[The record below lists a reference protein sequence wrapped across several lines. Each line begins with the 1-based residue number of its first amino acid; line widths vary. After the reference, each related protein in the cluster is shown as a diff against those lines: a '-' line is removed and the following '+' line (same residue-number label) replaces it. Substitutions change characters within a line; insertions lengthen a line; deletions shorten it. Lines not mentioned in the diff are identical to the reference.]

1 MQLLN
6 NLTIR
11 TKLIVLIAFASLIM
25 LVISITGLWG
35 THNAQQASESIYK
48 NRLVSIQMLNDM
60 RNVQN
65 QIRLFL
71 IRARLETDAFE
82 IMALTDSV
90 RSIIFKIEQ
99 LLIAYNALKP
109 VGEEKKLLDEFIA
122 ERVNFGTTGVLP
134 MIDLL
139 QAEKFTE
146 VDKLRHETM
155 DPAFMKV
162 SDAIDVVIAYQTRI
176 AQQQFEQSVKQASV
190 LRIVALATVGL
201 GVLLAILMGAV
212 IGRSINR
219 GVASLETSAA
229 RLAGGDLTTQVPT
242 TGKDELS
249 RVGASFNQMAHHFSE
264 LISQV
269 NAASGLV
276 NQHANGL
283 SQSST
288 QVAQSSR
295 QQSQRATQA
304 AGSVEQFNIAFKE
317 IAATSENIVS
327 AVKNARDLSKH
338 GDTVVANVVKGIEK
352 VAKTVNASAEVIADL
367 GQRSNQIGQIVSV
380 IKDIADQT
388 NLLALNAAIEAA
400 RAGEQGRG
408 FAVVADEVRKLA
420 ERTTAA
426 TSEISSMVGV
436 IQEDTGRAVTTM
448 RQSSH
453 DVQEGVSLANQAGRA
468 LQDIA
473 SSVEQVADMIG
484 HIAAATQEQS
494 SASEALT
501 QNVEGIAQ
509 VADENSRAI
518 EHAATASQ
526 ELVEC
531 SQNLQQIVS
540 RFRLQDA

>member
-1 MQLLN
+1 MQWLN

-25 LVISITGLWG
+25 LVISTAGLWG
-35 THNAQQASESIYK
+35 THSAQQAAESIYK
-48 NRLVSIQMLNDM
+48 NRLVAIQMLNDM
-60 RNVQN
+60 RNLQN
-65 QIRLFL
+65 QIRLL
-71 IRARLETDAFE
+71 LLRARLETDAFE

-90 RSIIFKIEQ
+90 RSNIFKIEQ
-99 LLIAYNALKP
+99 LLITYNELKP
-109 VGEEKKLLDEFIA
+109 VGEEKKLLDAFVA
-122 ERVNFGTTGVLP
+122 ERVNFGKTGVLP

-139 QAEKFTE
+139 QAEKFSA
-146 VDKLRHETM
+146 VDKLRRETM
-155 DPAFMKV
+155 DPAFTKV

-176 AQQQFEQSVKQASV
+176 AQQQFEHSVKQASI
-190 LRIVALATVGL
+190 LRIVALATVSL
-201 GVLLAILMGAV
+201 GVLLAILMGAI

-229 RLAGGDLTTQVPT
+229 KLAEGDLTVKVPT

-264 LISQV
+264 LIGQV
-269 NAASGLV
+269 NAASVLV
-276 NQHANGL
+276 NQHADSL
-283 SQSST
+283 SQSSS

-295 QQSQRATQA
+295 QQSQRATEA
-304 AGSVEQFNIAFKE
+304 AGSVEQFNNAFKE

-352 VAKTVNASAEVIADL
+352 VAKTVNASVEVIADL
-367 GQRSNQIGQIVSV
+367 GQRSNQIGQILTV

-436 IQEDTGRAVTTM
+436 IQEDTGRAVNTM
-448 RQSSH
+448 RQSSD
-453 DVQEGVSLANQAGRA
+453 DVQQGVSLANQAGQA

-484 HIAAATQEQS
+484 RIASATHEQS
-494 SASEALT
+494 GASEALT
-501 QNVEGIAQ
+501 QSVEEIAH

-526 ELVEC
+526 ELVDC

-540 RFRLQDA
+540 RFRLQSE

>member
-1 MQLLN
+1 MQWLN

-25 LVISITGLWG
+25 LVISTAGLWG
-35 THNAQQASESIYK
+35 THSAQQAAESIYK

-60 RNVQN
+60 RNFQN
-65 QIRLFL
+65 QIRLLL

-90 RSIIFKIEQ
+90 RSNIFKIEQ
-99 LLIAYNALKP
+99 LLVAYNEFKP
-109 VGEEKKLLDEFIA
+109 VGEEKKLLDEFVV
-122 ERVNFGTTGVLP
+122 ERVNFGKTGVLP

-139 QAEKFTE
+139 QAEKFSE
-146 VDKLRHETM
+146 VDKLRRETM

-176 AQQQFEQSVKQASV
+176 AQQQFEYSVKQASV
-190 LRIVALATVGL
+190 LRIVALATVSL
-201 GVLLAILMGAV
+201 GVLLAILMGTI

-219 GVASLETSAA
+219 GVASLEKGAA
-229 RLAGGDLTTQVPT
+229 LLAGGDLTAKVPT

-295 QQSQRATQA
+295 QQSQRATEA
-304 AGSVEQFNIAFKE
+304 AGSVEQFNNAFKE

-327 AVKNARDLSKH
+327 AVRNARDLSKH

-352 VAKTVNASAEVIADL
+352 VAKTVNESAEVIADL
-367 GQRSNQIGQIVSV
+367 GQRSNQIGKILSV

-420 ERTTAA
+420 ERTTTA
-426 TSEISSMVGV
+426 TSEISSMVGA
-436 IQEDTGRAVTTM
+436 IQADTGRAVTTM
-448 RQSSH
+448 RQSSD
-453 DVQEGVSLANQAGRA
+453 DVQAGVSLANQAGRA

-484 HIAAATQEQS
+484 QIAAATQEQS

-501 QNVEGIAQ
+501 QSVEEIAH

-526 ELVEC
+526 ELVDC
-531 SQNLQQIVS
+531 SQSLQQIVS
-540 RFRLQDA
+540 RFRLQA

>member
-1 MQLLN
+1 MQWLN

-25 LVISITGLWG
+25 LVISTAGLWG
-35 THNAQQASESIYK
+35 THSAQQAAESIYK
-48 NRLVSIQMLNDM
+48 NRLVAIQMLNDM
-60 RNVQN
+60 RNLQN
-65 QIRLFL
+65 QIRLL
-71 IRARLETDAFE
+71 LLRARLETDAFE

-90 RSIIFKIEQ
+90 RSNIFKIEQ
-99 LLIAYNALKP
+99 LLITYNELKP
-109 VGEEKKLLDEFIA
+109 VGEEKKLLDAFVA
-122 ERVNFGTTGVLP
+122 ERVNFGKTGVLP

-139 QAEKFTE
+139 QAEKFSA
-146 VDKLRHETM
+146 VDKLRRETM
-155 DPAFMKV
+155 DPAFTKV

-176 AQQQFEQSVKQASV
+176 AQQQFEHSVKQASI
-190 LRIVALATVGL
+190 LRIVALATVSL
-201 GVLLAILMGAV
+201 GVLLAILMGAI

-229 RLAGGDLTTQVPT
+229 KLAEGDLTVKVPT

-264 LISQV
+264 LIGQV
-269 NAASGLV
+269 NAASVLV
-276 NQHANGL
+276 NQHADSL
-283 SQSST
+283 SQSSS

-295 QQSQRATQA
+295 QQSQRATEA
-304 AGSVEQFNIAFKE
+304 AGSVEQFNNAFKE

-352 VAKTVNASAEVIADL
+352 VAKTVNASVEVIADL
-367 GQRSNQIGQIVSV
+367 GQRSNQIGQILTV

-436 IQEDTGRAVTTM
+436 IQEDTGRAVNTM
-448 RQSSH
+448 RQSSD
-453 DVQEGVSLANQAGRA
+453 DVQQGVSLANQAGQA

-484 HIAAATQEQS
+484 RIANATHEQS
-494 SASEALT
+494 GASEALT
-501 QNVEGIAQ
+501 QSVEEIAH

-526 ELVEC
+526 ELVDC
-531 SQNLQQIVS
+531 SQSLQQIVS
-540 RFRLQDA
+540 RFRLQSE

>member
-1 MQLLN
+1 MQWLN

-25 LVISITGLWG
+25 LVISTAGLWG
-35 THNAQQASESIYK
+35 THSAQQAAESIYK
-48 NRLVSIQMLNDM
+48 NRLVAIQMLNDM
-60 RNVQN
+60 RNFQN
-65 QIRLFL
+65 QIRLL
-71 IRARLETDAFE
+71 LLRARLETDAFE

-90 RSIIFKIEQ
+90 RSNIFKIEQ
-99 LLIAYNALKP
+99 LLIAYNELKP
-109 VGEEKKLLDEFIA
+109 VGEEKKLLDEFVA
-122 ERVNFGTTGVLP
+122 ERVNFGKTGVLP

-139 QAEKFTE
+139 QAEKFSE
-146 VDKLRHETM
+146 VDKLRRETM

-190 LRIVALATVGL
+190 LRIAALATVSL

-219 GVASLETSAA
+219 GVASLEISAA
-229 RLAGGDLTTQVPT
+229 KLAEGDLTVIVPT

-249 RVGASFNQMAHHFSE
+249 RVGASFNQMAHHFSV
-264 LISQV
+264 LIGQV
-269 NAASGLV
+269 NAASVLV
-276 NQHANGL
+276 NQHADSL

-295 QQSQRATQA
+295 QQSQRATEA
-304 AGSVEQFNIAFKE
+304 AGSVEQFNNAFKE

-327 AVKNARDLSKH
+327 AVRNARDLSKH

-352 VAKTVNASAEVIADL
+352 VAKTVNASVEVIADL
-367 GQRSNQIGQIVSV
+367 GQRSNQIGKILTV

-448 RQSSH
+448 RQSSD
-453 DVQEGVSLANQAGRA
+453 DVQQGVSLANQAGRA

-484 HIAAATQEQS
+484 QIAAATQEQS

-501 QNVEGIAQ
+501 QSVEDIAH

-526 ELVEC
+526 ELVDC
-531 SQNLQQIVS
+531 SQSLQQIVS
-540 RFRLQDA
+540 RFRLQA

>member
-35 THNAQQASESIYK
+35 THSAQQASESIYK

-60 RNVQN
+60 RNFQN
-65 QIRLFL
+65 QIRLSL
-71 IRARLETDAFE
+71 LRARLETDAFE

-269 NAASGLV
+269 NTASGLV

>member
-1 MQLLN
+1 MQWLN

-25 LVISITGLWG
+25 LVISTAGLWG
-35 THNAQQASESIYK
+35 THSAQQAAESIYK
-48 NRLVSIQMLNDM
+48 NRLVSIQLLNDM
-60 RNVQN
+60 RNFQN
-65 QIRLFL
+65 QIRLL
-71 IRARLETDAFE
+71 LLRARLETDAFE

-90 RSIIFKIEQ
+90 RSNIFKIEQ
-99 LLIAYNALKP
+99 LLIAYNELKP
-109 VGEEKKLLDEFIA
+109 VGEEKKLLDEFVA
-122 ERVNFGTTGVLP
+122 ERVNFGKTGVLP

-139 QAEKFTE
+139 QAEKFSE
-146 VDKLRHETM
+146 VDKLRRETM

-190 LRIVALATVGL
+190 LRIAALATVSL

-219 GVASLETSAA
+219 GVASLEISAA
-229 RLAGGDLTTQVPT
+229 KLAEGDLTVIVPT

-249 RVGASFNQMAHHFSE
+249 RVGASFNQMAHHFSV
-264 LISQV
+264 LIGQV
-269 NAASGLV
+269 NAASVLV
-276 NQHANGL
+276 NQHADSL

-295 QQSQRATQA
+295 QQSQRATEA
-304 AGSVEQFNIAFKE
+304 AGSVEQFNNAFKE

-327 AVKNARDLSKH
+327 AVRNARDLSKH

-352 VAKTVNASAEVIADL
+352 VAKTVNASVEVIADL
-367 GQRSNQIGQIVSV
+367 GQRSNQIGKILTV

-448 RQSSH
+448 RQSSD
-453 DVQEGVSLANQAGRA
+453 DVQQGVSLANQAGRA

-484 HIAAATQEQS
+484 QIAAATQEQS

-501 QNVEGIAQ
+501 QSVEDIAH

-526 ELVEC
+526 ELVDC
-531 SQNLQQIVS
+531 SQSLQQIVS
-540 RFRLQDA
+540 RFRLQA

>member
-35 THNAQQASESIYK
+35 THSAQQASESIYK

-60 RNVQN
+60 RNFQN
-65 QIRLFL
+65 QIRLSL
-71 IRARLETDAFE
+71 LRARLETDAFE

-90 RSIIFKIEQ
+90 RSNIFKIEQ

-146 VDKLRHETM
+146 VDKLRRETM

>member
-1 MQLLN
+1 MQWLN

-25 LVISITGLWG
+25 LVISTAGLWG
-35 THNAQQASESIYK
+35 THSAQQAAESIYK
-48 NRLVSIQMLNDM
+48 NRLVAIQMLNDM
-60 RNVQN
+60 RNFQN
-65 QIRLFL
+65 QIRLLL

-90 RSIIFKIEQ
+90 RSNIFKIEQ
-99 LLIAYNALKP
+99 LLIAYNELKP
-109 VGEEKKLLDEFIA
+109 VGEEKKLLDEFVV
-122 ERVNFGTTGVLP
+122 ERVNFGKTGVLP
-134 MIDLL
+134 MIDFL
-139 QAEKFTE
+139 QAEKFSE
-146 VDKLRHETM
+146 VDKLRRETM

-190 LRIVALATVGL
+190 SRIVALATVSL
-201 GVLLAILMGAV
+201 GVLLAILMGAI

-219 GVASLETSAA
+219 GVASLEISAA
-229 RLAGGDLTTQVPT
+229 RLASGDLTTQVPT

-295 QQSQRATQA
+295 QQSQRATEA
-304 AGSVEQFNIAFKE
+304 AASVEQFNSAFKE

-327 AVKNARDLSKH
+327 AVRNARDLSKQ

-352 VAKTVNASAEVIADL
+352 VAKTVNESAEVIADL
-367 GQRSNQIGQIVSV
+367 GQRSNQIGQILSV

-448 RQSSH
+448 RQSSD
-453 DVQEGVSLANQAGRA
+453 DVQAGVSLANQAGQA

-484 HIAAATQEQS
+484 QIAAATQEQS

-501 QNVEGIAQ
+501 QSVEGIAH

-526 ELVEC
+526 ELVDC
-531 SQNLQQIVS
+531 SQSLQQIVS
-540 RFRLQDA
+540 RFRLQA

>member
-1 MQLLN
+1 MQWLN

-25 LVISITGLWG
+25 LVISTAGLWG
-35 THNAQQASESIYK
+35 THSAQQAAESIYK
-48 NRLVSIQMLNDM
+48 NRLVAIQMLNDM
-60 RNVQN
+60 RNLQN
-65 QIRLFL
+65 QIRLL
-71 IRARLETDAFE
+71 LLRARLETDAFE

-90 RSIIFKIEQ
+90 RSNIFKIEQ
-99 LLIAYNALKP
+99 LLITYNELKP
-109 VGEEKKLLDEFIA
+109 VGEEKKLLDAFVA
-122 ERVNFGTTGVLP
+122 ERVNFGKTGVLP

-139 QAEKFTE
+139 QAEKFSA
-146 VDKLRHETM
+146 VDKLRRETM
-155 DPAFMKV
+155 DPAFTKV

-176 AQQQFEQSVKQASV
+176 AQQQFEHSVKQASI
-190 LRIVALATVGL
+190 LRIVALATVSL
-201 GVLLAILMGAV
+201 GVLLAILMGAI

-229 RLAGGDLTTQVPT
+229 KLAEGDLTVKVPT

-264 LISQV
+264 LIGQV
-269 NAASGLV
+269 NAASVLV
-276 NQHANGL
+276 NQHADSL
-283 SQSST
+283 SQSSS

-295 QQSQRATQA
+295 QQSQRATEA
-304 AGSVEQFNIAFKE
+304 AGSVEQFNNAFKE

-352 VAKTVNASAEVIADL
+352 VAKTVNASVEVIADL
-367 GQRSNQIGQIVSV
+367 GQRSNQIGQILTV

-436 IQEDTGRAVTTM
+436 IQEDTGRAVNTM
-448 RQSSH
+448 RQSSD
-453 DVQEGVSLANQAGRA
+453 DVQQGVSLANQAGQA

-484 HIAAATQEQS
+484 RIASATHEQS
-494 SASEALT
+494 GASEALT
-501 QNVEGIAQ
+501 QSVEEIAH

-526 ELVEC
+526 ELVDC
-531 SQNLQQIVS
+531 SQSLQQIVS
-540 RFRLQDA
+540 RFRLQSE

>member
-1 MQLLN
+1 MQWLN

-25 LVISITGLWG
+25 LVISTAGLWG
-35 THNAQQASESIYK
+35 THSAQQAAESIYK
-48 NRLVSIQMLNDM
+48 NRLVSIQLLNDM
-60 RNVQN
+60 RNFQN
-65 QIRLFL
+65 QIRLL
-71 IRARLETDAFE
+71 LLRARLETDAFE

-90 RSIIFKIEQ
+90 RSNIFKIEQ
-99 LLIAYNALKP
+99 LLIAYNELKP
-109 VGEEKKLLDEFIA
+109 VGEEKKLLDEFVA
-122 ERVNFGTTGVLP
+122 ERVNFGKTGVLP

-139 QAEKFTE
+139 QAEKFSE
-146 VDKLRHETM
+146 VDKLRRETM

-190 LRIVALATVGL
+190 LRIAALATVSL

-219 GVASLETSAA
+219 GVASLEISAA
-229 RLAGGDLTTQVPT
+229 KLAEGDLTVIVPT

-249 RVGASFNQMAHHFSE
+249 RVGASFNQMAHHFSV
-264 LISQV
+264 LIGQV
-269 NAASGLV
+269 NAASVLV
-276 NQHANGL
+276 NQHADSL

-295 QQSQRATQA
+295 QQSQRATEA
-304 AGSVEQFNIAFKE
+304 AGSVEQFNNAFKE

-327 AVKNARDLSKH
+327 AVRNARDLSKH

-352 VAKTVNASAEVIADL
+352 VAKTVNASVEVIADL
-367 GQRSNQIGQIVSV
+367 GQRSNQIGKILTV

-388 NLLALNAAIEAA
+388 NLLALNAAIESAS
-400 RAGEQGRG
+400 AGEQGRG

-448 RQSSH
+448 RQSSD
-453 DVQEGVSLANQAGRA
+453 DVQQGVSLANQAGRA

-484 HIAAATQEQS
+484 QIAAATQEQS

-501 QNVEGIAQ
+501 QSVEDIAH

-526 ELVEC
+526 ELVDC
-531 SQNLQQIVS
+531 SQSLQQIVS
-540 RFRLQDA
+540 RFRLQA

>member
-1 MQLLN
+1 MQWLN

-25 LVISITGLWG
+25 LVISTAGLWG
-35 THNAQQASESIYK
+35 THSAQQAAESIYK
-48 NRLVSIQMLNDM
+48 NRLVAIQMLNDM
-60 RNVQN
+60 RNFQN
-65 QIRLFL
+65 QIRLL
-71 IRARLETDAFE
+71 LLRARLETDAFE

-90 RSIIFKIEQ
+90 RSNIFKIEQ
-99 LLIAYNALKP
+99 LLITYNELKP
-109 VGEEKKLLDEFIA
+109 VGEEKKLLDAFVA
-122 ERVNFGTTGVLP
+122 ERVNFGKTGVLP

-139 QAEKFTE
+139 QAEKFSA
-146 VDKLRHETM
+146 VDKLRRETM
-155 DPAFMKV
+155 DPAFTKV

-176 AQQQFEQSVKQASV
+176 AQQQFEHSVKQASI
-190 LRIVALATVGL
+190 LRIVALATVSL
-201 GVLLAILMGAV
+201 GVLLAILMGAI

-229 RLAGGDLTTQVPT
+229 KLAEGDLTVKVPT

-264 LISQV
+264 LIGQV
-269 NAASGLV
+269 NAASVLV
-276 NQHANGL
+276 NQHADSL
-283 SQSST
+283 SQSSS

-295 QQSQRATQA
+295 QQSQRATEA
-304 AGSVEQFNIAFKE
+304 AGSVEQFNNAFKE

-352 VAKTVNASAEVIADL
+352 VAKTVNESVEVIADL
-367 GQRSNQIGQIVSV
+367 GQRSNQIGQILTV

-436 IQEDTGRAVTTM
+436 IQEDTGRAVNTM
-448 RQSSH
+448 RQSSD
-453 DVQEGVSLANQAGRA
+453 DVQQGVSLANQAGQA

-484 HIAAATQEQS
+484 RIANATHEQS
-494 SASEALT
+494 GASEALT
-501 QNVEGIAQ
+501 QSVEEIAH

-526 ELVEC
+526 ELVDC
-531 SQNLQQIVS
+531 SQSLQQIVS
-540 RFRLQDA
+540 RFRLQSE